1 MQRCRLE
8 LSVNCVI
15 NFRIRSSEEEET
27 AESLIER
34 INEGYAPTWIEEL
47 IKKNLQFDQISVDQF
62 SITGDEPAPDEE
74 LNFDY

>member
-8 LSVNCVI
+8 LSINCII

-27 AESLIER
+27 VESLIER

-47 IKKNLQFDQISVDQF
+47 IKKNLQFDQITIDQF
-62 SITGDEPAPDEE
+62 LITGDEPAPDEE